1 MEQKWF
7 HISTTAIP
15 RCGKET
21 FFSTCVLDI
30 LLANRHLY
38 KFYYF
43 LATDYTQIM
52 Q

>member
-7 HISTTAIP
+7 YISTTAILQ
-15 RCGKET
+15 CGKET
-21 FFSTCVLDI
+21 FFSTCLLDI

-43 LATDYTQIM
+43 LANDYTQIM